1 MGRRLLPAS
10 RYMIIVA
17 VVAPFLLATTLI
29 IYAGV
34 EAFQLVWKAFTA
46 GRVSTA
52 GAKALVLA
60 SIELVELFL
69 LGTVVYIIAL
79 GLHALF
85 IDDQMPMPSWLEI
98 HDLDD
103 LKSKLT
109 GVVIVVLGVLF
120 LGEVVAWEGDRDL
133 LRFGAG
139 IALVIGALTYFLGQ
153 KPKRDRGDG

>member
-17 VVAPFLLATTLI
+17 VVALFLLATTLI

-60 SIELVELFL
+60 SIERSSCSCSAPSCTSSRSAF
-69 LGTVVYIIAL
+69 
-79 GLHALF
+79 
-85 IDDQMPMPSWLEI
+85 MPCSSMTRCRCHPGWEI
-98 HDLDD
+98 H
-103 LKSKLT
+103 
-109 GVVIVVLGVLF
+109 
-120 LGEVVAWEGDRDL
+120 
-133 LRFGAG
+133 FGAG